1 MKTAVLIVATAIT
14 SASAFAPS
22 SGGAHPT
29 STVLFGT
36 RISDV
41 KGKIASLTSDN
52 FSSTLSDIEP
62 FLTQEA
68 GASIYKKSIRRINTA
83 AKSLGVDVPAGYA
96 KEAKATEKKREKQD
110 AYCKAKAEE
119 AADADASEEEAEE
132 ETPAEEE
139 APAEE

>member
-1 MKTAVLIVATAIT
+1 MKTAILIAATAIT

-22 SGGAHPT
+22 SGARPT
-29 STVLFGT
+29 ATVLFGT
-36 RISDV
+36 GISSV
-41 KGKIASLTSDN
+41 KDKIAGLTSDN

-62 FLTQEA
+62 FLTKEA

-119 AADADASEEEAEE
+119 AADADASEDEEEAEP
-132 ETPAEEE
+132 PAEEE

>member
-1 MKTAVLIVATAIT
+1 MKTAILIAATAIT

-22 SGGAHPT
+22 SGARR

-36 RISDV
+36 GISSV
-41 KGKIASLTSDN
+41 KDKIAGLTSDN

-62 FLTQEA
+62 FLKQEA

-119 AADADASEEEAEE
+119 AADADASEEEEAAES
-132 ETPAEEE
+132 PAEEE